1 MALQFNKAVMIERL
15 KTHLEQALLRETD
28 AHVEHTKAIVRWAV
42 DVKAWREKAIE
53 FYTGYVNSQK
63 NDSVPDVN
71 VYAVPSI
78 PSKPTRRALTEATS
92 LRHYIG
98 QVECLEGDVITLSKG
113 LLDGVGRYLSSE

>member
-1 MALQFNKAVMIERL
+1 MALQFNKELVIERL
-15 KTHLEQALLRETD
+15 KKHLEQALLRETN
-28 AHVEHTKAIVRWAV
+28 AHVEHTKAIVRWLV

-71 VYAVPSI
+71 VYDVPHI
-78 PSKPTRRALTEATS
+78 PNKPKQQALTDATS